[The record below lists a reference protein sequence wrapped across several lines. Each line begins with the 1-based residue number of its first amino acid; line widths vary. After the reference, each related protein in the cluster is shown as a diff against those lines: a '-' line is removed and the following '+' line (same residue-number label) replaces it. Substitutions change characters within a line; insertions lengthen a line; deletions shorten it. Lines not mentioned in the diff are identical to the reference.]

1 VDVALLA
8 LVVLAAAACVGNL
21 SPHGGWA
28 SPVASGDWVYQA
40 TRDGRL
46 LRMDAKT
53 GQPDLTWS
61 YPPENQRFG
70 VIYGTPVVT
79 EEAVYAAAYTCRG
92 DQCSARIYAVSTVD
106 ATPLWSEQY
115 YALDTEIVGPLAL
128 HGNTLL
134 FGTSHIGRDRGAKG
148 YVYAIDI
155 TADATR
161 PLAGRVGERFRWR
174 QEVGGKVW
182 GGPAVVG
189 NTAYVGAM
197 DRVVYAIDL
206 SDGGPPGGDRT
217 VWRFETAGAVVARP
231 VVAGGKVYIGNFD
244 GVMYQLDDQA
254 RRSDSTSRTLDARRE
269 WQLDLDGWV
278 WSEPVLRDGVL
289 YTGTLGGGVF
299 AIDVASGRHAWASP
313 ARVEGQVIGS
323 PILLEGPGTPL
334 LGVPSSKEDIWLFD
348 LRSGSSLGEFNTRAA
363 VDAQPLSRDGFVY
376 AHSRNDQLQTFAIS
390 SRARVNCIETTAQ
403 PPRACS

>member
-1 VDVALLA
+1 
-8 LVVLAAAACVGNL
+8 
-21 SPHGGWA
+21 
-28 SPVASGDWVYQA
+28 VASGDWVYQA

-53 GQPDLTWS
+53 GQPDPAWS

-79 EEAVYAAAYTCRG
+79 DEAVYAAAYTCRG
-92 DQCSARIYAVSTVD
+92 DQCSARIYAVSTAD

-128 HGNTLL
+128 HGNMLL
-134 FGTSHIGRDRGAKG
+134 FGTSHIGRERSAKG
-148 YVYAIDI
+148 YLYAIDV
-155 TADATR
+155 TADSR
-161 PLAGRVGERFRWR
+161 KPLAERVGERFLWR

-182 GGPAVVG
+182 GGPVVDG
-189 NTAYVGAM
+189 DTAYLGAM
-197 DRVVYAIDL
+197 DRLVYAIDVAD
-206 SDGGPPGGDRT
+206 SGTAAGDRI
-217 VWRFETAGAVVARP
+217 VWRFETNGAVVARP
-231 VVAGGKVYIGNFD
+231 VAAGGKLYVGNFD
-244 GVMYQLDDQA
+244 GVMYQLDDKA
-254 RRSDSTSRTLDARRE
+254 RRADGTSKTLDARRE

-278 WSEPVLRDGVL
+278 WSEPVVRDGTL
-289 YTGTLGGGVF
+289 YAGTLGGDVY
-299 AIDVASGRHAWASP
+299 AIDIASGKPAWAAP
-313 ARVEGQVIGS
+313 ARVDGQVIGS
-323 PILLEGPGTPL
+323 PVVLEGPGTPL

-376 AHSRNDQLQTFAIS
+376 AHSRNDRLQTFAIS
-390 SRARVNCIETTAQ
+390 SRARVNCIDTTAK